1 MTHRRDDRR
10 RAFTLIELL
19 VVVGVIAVLAG
30 IILTIGP
37 RVLVDQKSRATRGV
51 LATLDRALDEY
62 MASNNGRAPRF
73 STSIDPATSP
83 FLQDN
88 YLGIPG
94 GDLATEGDG
103 WNSAAQFSNGT
114 NGRTFM
120 LYAAPSASTSQ
131 PQPYPRLPTAGSFT
145 RQVRG
150 NPAVDA
156 ILGGIP
162 SRFIAPTPY
171 ISWEGGAPDPGD
183 ATLNVLDAWGP
194 VNALEIRPSSG
205 AGVTVWPLFD
215 AVPILYV
222 HPRNRL
228 AQALYGRCVNEEPY
242 FMSAGPDRLYG
253 VTNQLRGAVDA
264 ARDANRAAEA
274 LKALDDNLY
283 SYPVTPVADRDAGSA
298 FNAGYR

>member
-1 MTHRRDDRR
+1 MTRHREGQGRG
-10 RAFTLIELL
+10 FTLIELL

-30 IILTIGP
+30 ILLTIGP
-37 RVLVDQKSRATRGV
+37 RVLSNQKSRATQGV

-62 MASNNGRAPRF
+62 MESNNGRPPRF
-73 STSIDPATSP
+73 SSSADPATSP

-94 GDLATEGDG
+94 ADLATEGDG
-103 WNSAAQFSNGT
+103 WNSAAQFSNGA
-114 NGRTFM
+114 NDRTFM
-120 LYAAPSASTSQ
+120 LYAAPSATAIQ
-131 PQPYPRLPTAGSFT
+131 PQPYPRLPTAGSFI

-150 NPAVDA
+150 NPAIDA

-162 SRFIAPTPY
+162 SRFVAPTPY
-171 ISWEGGAPDPGD
+171 TSWQGGTADPAD
-183 ATLNVLDAWGP
+183 VTLNVLDAWGP
-194 VNALEIRPSSG
+194 VNALEIRAASG
-205 AGVTVWPLFD
+205 SGVTVWPLFD

-253 VTNQLRGAVDA
+253 VTNQLRGAADA
-264 ARDANRAAEA
+264 ARDPNRAAEA
-274 LKALDDNLY
+274 LRALDDNLY

-298 FNAGYR
+298 FNSGYR